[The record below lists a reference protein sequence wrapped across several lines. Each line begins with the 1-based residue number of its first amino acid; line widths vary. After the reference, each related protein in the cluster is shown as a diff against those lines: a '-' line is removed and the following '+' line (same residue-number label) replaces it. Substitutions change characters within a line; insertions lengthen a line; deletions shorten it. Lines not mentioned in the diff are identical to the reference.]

1 MATNEIIT
9 AIEVPRRMSRTHRP
23 SKNMPGGTVISR
35 TRPWP
40 SIWHG
45 KKTEL
50 SRHAFPWARWRL
62 CRFAPSLPN
71 APWQAWLTD
80 SAVRAAAEM
89 VIAGAL
95 PLSDNGYK
103 CNLIV
108 NLTERALRKNRDQ
121 RA

>member
-1 MATNEIIT
+1 M
-9 AIEVPRRMSRTHRP
+9 
-23 SKNMPGGTVISR
+23 R
-35 TRPWP
+35 TRGQQLAGDVLV
-40 SIWHG
+40 STHICQQ
-45 KKTEL
+45 
-50 SRHAFPWARWRL
+50 ARPVPVRAKSAERAL
-62 CRFAPSLPN
+62 AGS
-71 APWQAWLTD
+71 WLTD

-89 VIAGAL
+89 VIEGAL